1 MFFIVSAVGRPF
13 VPREKGRRGGFLG
26 LGGSAS
32 SSSSAASHTGTG
44 SLLGTTNTTSSD
56 APEAT
61 VHPSSSSGDDASA
74 GKGRT
79 GRGGART
86 DSVIVYTSSWISDL
100 TGYPSHEFLGR
111 DCRFLQGPATDRR
124 TVTKIATS
132 LSRNESIQAMLLNY
146 RKDQTPFWNLLSLDP
161 LRNRDGEVVATLGVQ
176 KDATELVRL
185 YLERMR
191 TQLQVGRGVD
201 GLGGAGEDG
210 STGGGEFGLR
220 LTASSL
226 AAHDVQVRERR
237 DQRSET
243 GGRESERERESERAR
258 ERERAR
264 AREREKSFA
273 AHDVWVR

>member
-13 VPREKGRRGGFLG
+13 TPREKGRRGGFLG

-74 GKGRT
+74 GKDNART
-79 GRGGART
+79 GRGGGRT
-86 DSVIVYTSSWISDL
+86 DSIIVYTSSWISDL

-124 TVTKIATS
+124 TVAKIAAA
-132 LSRNESIQAMLLNY
+132 LNRNESIQAMLLNY

-176 KDATELVRL
+176 KDVTELVRL
-185 YLERMR
+185 YLERIR
-191 TQLQVGRGVD
+191 AGRRAGEGAEGAEGSVGWYVGREDRHGALRD
-201 GLGGAGEDG
+201 EGERAGSGGRDD
-210 STGGGEFGLR
+210 TLR
-220 LTASSL
+220 LTATSL
-226 AAHDVQVRERR
+226 AAHDMQVRMMY
-237 DQRSET
+237 T
-243 GGRESERERESERAR
+243 
-258 ERERAR
+258 
-264 AREREKSFA
+264 
-273 AHDVWVR
+273 